1 MRTDGGAEVVK
12 KFGLAIT
19 LDAVTE
25 DEDKTASAL
34 FVPYGFM
41 AIPITLLPE
50 PAAAPAAGTG
60 TADVAKLG
68 AFWVKTLFV
77 KSWLAFMPQ
86 PIFAAV
92 HLLNQPYLKHLSG
105 QRLWSQR
112 LQCYDAIV
120 ADRSAIQT
128 GFSEAPTV
136 PAALKEA
143 EEAPTLIESQEQEP
157 AAEQDG
163 SGAEDAIQ
171 RDMDNIFAAPTEEEK
186 AAAQPPKKKL
196 KASPKAAGSGRLG
209 IAQAKATAR
218 SSGAAASSG

>member
-1 MRTDGGAEVVK
+1 MNGGRTPSGT
-12 KFGLAIT
+12 I
-19 LDAVTE
+19 
-25 DEDKTASAL
+25 S
-34 FVPYGFM
+34 
-41 AIPITLLPE
+41 ITLLPE

-86 PIFAAV
+86 SIFAAV

-120 ADRSAIQT
+120 ADRSAIQI

-143 EEAPTLIESQEQEP
+143 EEAPTLIESQEQEL
-157 AAEQDG
+157 AEQDG
-163 SGAEDAIQ
+163 SGPEDAIQ
-171 RDMDNIFAAPTEEEK
+171 RDMDNIFTAPTEEEK
-186 AAAQPPKKKL
+186 AAALAAQPPKKKL
-196 KASPKAAGSGRLG
+196 KASPKAAGPGRLG

-218 SSGAAASSG
+218 SSGAAAGC